1 MKRFATLGGLLCCLL
16 SMPVSAS
23 IRWQQ
28 SGDPLLKKYQLS
40 QEGELVYQTSFS
52 RHQDKLV
59 QQVQLGHPS
68 QLGLLELMQG
78 QVVAYQPDGSISW
91 QDQLQQPLCLPELFG
106 EFIRLHRTTLL
117 TGETIH
123 CEGPILKAAKLAPF
137 QIMLQQQTT
146 DRLTFV
152 VKPGSFGM
160 WLFMDPVYLETD
172 RQVRRI
178 FRYQG
183 VWPAPVGRS
192 GKMQYLT
199 TGWSDPQGIVI
210 TEFVHPA
217 MLERVEP

>member
-23 IRWQQ
+23 ICWQQ
-28 SGDPLLKKYQLS
+28 SGDPLLKKYQLA

-91 QDQLQQPLCLPELFG
+91 QDQRQQPLCLPELFG
-106 EFIRLHRTTLL
+106 EFIRLHRTTLF
-117 TGETIH
+117 TGATIH

-137 QIMLQQQTT
+137 QMMLQQQT
-146 DRLTFV
+146 
-152 VKPGSFGM
+152 
-160 WLFMDPVYLETD
+160 TD

-178 FRYQG
+178 FRDQG

-199 TGWSDPQGIVI
+199 TGWSDPQGIII
-210 TEFVHPA
+210 TGFVHPA